1 MGSWAEQLAF
11 MSERLKPGLFC
22 DQDTDLGW
30 LPPKE
35 ERIPEKFKWFFF
47 SLSCFEEI
55 LVILD

>member
-47 SLSCFEEI
+47 L
-55 LVILD
+55 